1 MNVIETLKD
10 INTMLAERQKELDR
24 REQWDKEISMQIKLI
39 LKSRENGN
47 RCGNQLRCY
56 E

>member
-24 REQWDKEISMQIKLI
+24 RERWDKEISNMIKSI
-39 LKSRENGN
+39 LKK
-47 RCGNQLRCY
+47 
-56 E
+56 

>member
-24 REQWDKEISMQIKLI
+24 REQWDKEISNMIKSI
-39 LKSRENGN
+39 LKNKVWKISI
-47 RCGNQLRCY
+47 Q
-56 E
+56 

>member
-24 REQWDKEISMQIKLI
+24 REQWDKEISNMIQSI
-39 LKSRENGN
+39 LKK
-47 RCGNQLRCY
+47 
-56 E
+56 